1 MTKDNIDNYLR
12 YSNKLVYGEGIPGVQ
27 ALGHSLTE
35 AHDGGVL
42 FFLAVEIEL
51 LLKDYLKKNGLPPT
65 PIDLE
70 IMIAEAAKAMLGE

>member
-1 MTKDNIDNYLR
+1 MTKDSPDSYSGP
-12 YSNKLVYGEGIPGVQ
+12 SNKLLYGEGIPGVET
-27 ALGHSLTE
+27 LGHTLIE
-35 AHDGGVL
+35 AHEEGVL

>member
-1 MTKDNIDNYLR
+1 LSKDSTDSYLR
-12 YSNKLVYGEGIPGVQ
+12 PSNQILPSEGIPGVQ
-27 ALGHSLTE
+27 DLGQTIIE
-35 AHDGGVL
+35 AYQDGVL

-70 IMIAEAAKAMLGE
+70 IMIAEAAKALLGE

>member
-1 MTKDNIDNYLR
+1 MTKDSPDSYP
-12 YSNKLVYGEGIPGVQ
+12 SPTNKLLYGDGIPGVE
-27 ALGHSLTE
+27 ALGHTLIE
-35 AHDGGVL
+35 AHVDGVL

>member
-1 MTKDNIDNYLR
+1 LNKDSTDSYLR
-12 YSNKLVYGEGIPGVQ
+12 HSSQLLHGEGIPGVP
-27 ALGHSLTE
+27 ALGHSITE
-35 AHDGGVL
+35 AYEGGVL

-70 IMIAEAAKAMLGE
+70 IIIAEAAKAMLGE